1 MTWPCS
7 SLGSRVTVSVVGD
20 LELEAFIDLYI
31 DGFNDVAVTDLVTS
45 ELPPKAA
52 AELPDNPEN
61 HIDVPARDDPV
72 CGYMTANTSYVRCNQ
87 TGSSSKE
94 TSGTQERGLI
104 VDRIRSCGLKP
115 SCELS
120 VRIYSD
126 VQQRQLRFNIDRVG
140 QSGRL

>member
-1 MTWPCS
+1 M
-7 SLGSRVTVSVVGD
+7 TVSVAHHFELVGALAD
-20 LELEAFIDLYI
+20 LHL
-31 DGFNDVAVTDLVTS
+31 DGFNDVAIPDLVTS
-45 ELPPKAA
+45 ELPPKVAT
-52 AELPDNPEN
+52 ELPDNPEN
-61 HIDVPARDDPV
+61 NINVPARDDPV

-104 VDRIRSCGLKP
+104 VDRIRSCGLQP

-126 VQQRQLRFNIDRVG
+126 VQQRQLRFDIDRAG